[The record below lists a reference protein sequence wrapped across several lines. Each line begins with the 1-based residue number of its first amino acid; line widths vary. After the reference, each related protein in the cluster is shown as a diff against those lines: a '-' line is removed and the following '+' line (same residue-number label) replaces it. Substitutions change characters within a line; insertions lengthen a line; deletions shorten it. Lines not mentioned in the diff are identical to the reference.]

1 MPAMSYVPDQPAPRV
16 HASLKGSLKA
26 MDDAHQCAVL
36 WFGEVM
42 RRRLF
47 RDRGHSSIN
56 QYAIQELGFSKS
68 RTDDFVRLA

>member
-36 WFGEVM
+36 WVW
-42 RRRLF
+42 
-47 RDRGHSSIN
+47 RGHAPPS
-56 QYAIQELGFSKS
+56 
-68 RTDDFVRLA
+68 TP